1 MPQKQ
6 DNGDPGKAGPAG
18 RRPHRTAQSP
28 DVSWPARRLGPQPQR
43 TGERQLAPSESASGE
58 DHVADAS
65 DVGSGAQDLRAEMS
79 VDPPQPSPR
88 DYSGGGKPIRPKHHE
103 SQIIEHHESQIVEE
117 APAPD
122 FQDNS
127 DDGTGGDTWNRV
139 LGNTTNA
146 GMLRL
151 LAAIGLFILVSGA
164 FFWLVT

>member
-28 DVSWPARRLGPQPQR
+28 DVAWPARRLGPQPQR
-43 TGERQLAPSESASGE
+43 TGESDLAPPESASGE

-65 DVGSGAQDLRAEMS
+65 DVGSGVQDLRAEMS

-88 DYSGGGKPIRPKHHE
+88 DYSGGGKPIRPKHHD
-103 SQIIEHHESQIVEE
+103 SQIAEESS
-117 APAPD
+117 APD
-122 FQDNS
+122 FQENG
-127 DDGTGGDTWNRV
+127 DDGTGGDAWNRV